1 MGTFFLPH
9 QKSLGSKKHW
19 IAFTKSPKG
28 KLVIDKGAEKALLE
42 NGKSL
47 LPSGIKAIHDR
58 FNRGNA
64 VILINEDA
72 REVAVGLVNYS
83 SDELNRILGVRTSQI
98 ESLLGYKHDDEV
110 IHRNNL
116 VVSLYNH

>member
-1 MGTFFLPH
+1 
-9 QKSLGSKKHW
+9 
-19 IAFTKSPKG
+19 AFTKSPKG

-110 IHRNNL
+110 IHRDNL
-116 VVSLYNH
+116 VPAPYNK